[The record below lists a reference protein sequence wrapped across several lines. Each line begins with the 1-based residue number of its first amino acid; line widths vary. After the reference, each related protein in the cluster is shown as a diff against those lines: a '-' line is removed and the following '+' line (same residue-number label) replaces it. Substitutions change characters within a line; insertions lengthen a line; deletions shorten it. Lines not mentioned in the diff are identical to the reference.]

1 MITRCCDCIYF
12 EPRKEYPMDTHK
24 GYCRRFPPIRDEWA
38 VVTMHDGCGEF
49 SIKAERAHKKD
60 NIHDAMGGR
69 EIKNSWYRVVDDG
82 GIAM

>member
-1 MITRCCDCIYF
+1 MTTKCCDCIHF
-12 EPRKEYPMDTHK
+12 EPRKEYPMDDHK
-24 GYCRRFPPIRDEWA
+24 GYCRRFPPVVDEWA
-38 VVTMHDGCGEF
+38 VVTMNDRCGEF
-49 SIKAERAHKKD
+49 SAKTEHAHERD

>member
-1 MITRCCDCIYF
+1 MTTRCGDCIHF
-12 EPRKEYPMDTHK
+12 EPRKEHSIDTHK
-24 GYCRRFPPIRDEWA
+24 GYCRRFPPYGGEWA
-38 VVTMHDGCGEF
+38 LVSTHDRCGEF
-49 SIKAERAHKKD
+49 SVKNEHAHKKD